1 MSIGWITLLL
11 VLLFIAVLLAGLPL
25 AFSTGSVAVLFTLLL
40 FGPDTLL
47 LIVTRIFTMM
57 NNFIL
62 VAVPLFIFMACI
74 LESSGVAEDLF
85 RTVYVWSG
93 RLRGGLA
100 IATVIACV
108 IMAAMVGIIG
118 AEVTTFGLIA
128 LPAMFNRGYD
138 KRLALG
144 SVCCG
149 GALATL
155 IPPSVV
161 FIMFGLV
168 AGVSVGKL
176 YIAGILPG
184 ILVASLYSGYIL
196 IRAYINPALAPEAP
210 PEERNIPLKKKV
222 SMLTRLILPG
232 FIVVAVLGTIYLGI
246 ATPTEAAGTGSVGAI
261 ISAAVYRK
269 LNWKMIKD
277 AAIRT
282 MKITCML
289 IWLFFGATAIIG
301 FYTLAGGTE
310 FVAKA
315 LLGLPLGRIGI
326 LVIMQLIWIVLGCFL
341 DWIGILLLTVP
352 LFLPIM
358 QDLEFDLV
366 WMGVLYCLNMQIS
379 YISPPFGPGVFYLK
393 AVTPE
398 DITIGEIFRSTMPFF
413 LLLVFA
419 IILVNLFPQIALWLP
434 STMIK

>member
-93 RLRGGLA
+93 RVRGGLA

-184 ILVASLYSGYIL
+184 VLVTSLYSGYIL

-210 PEERNIPLKKKV
+210 PEERNIPFKKKV

-277 AAIRT
+277 GAIRT

-315 LLGLPLGRIGI
+315 LLGLPLGRVGI

-413 LLLVFA
+413 LLLVCA

>member
-1 MSIGWITLLL
+1 MSIGWITLIL
-11 VLLFIAVLLAGLPL
+11 VVLFISVLLAGLPL
-25 AFSTGSVAVLFTLLL
+25 AFSTGSVAVIFTLFL

-74 LESSGVAEDLF
+74 LESSGVTEDLF
-85 RTVYVWSG
+85 KTVYIWSG

-118 AEVTTFGLIA
+118 AEITTFGMIA

-161 FIMFGLV
+161 FIMFGLM

-176 YIAGILPG
+176 YMAGILPG
-184 ILVASLYSGYIL
+184 LLVASLYCGYIL
-196 IRAYINPALAPEAP
+196 IRAHLNPNLAPEAP
-210 PEERNIPLKKKV
+210 PEERNIPLKQKFI
-222 SMLTRLILPG
+222 MLKGLILPG
-232 FIVVAVLGTIYLGI
+232 FIVIAVLGTIYLGI
-246 ATPTEAAGTGSVGAI
+246 ATPTEAAGTGSIGAV
-261 ISAAVYRK
+261 ISAAIYRK

-301 FYTLAGGTE
+301 FYTLAGGTD

-315 LLGLPLGRIGI
+315 LLGLPFGSIGI
-326 LVIMQLIWIVLGCFL
+326 LIVMQLIWMVLGCFL

-358 QDLEFDLV
+358 QDLEFDLI

-393 AVTPE
+393 AVTPQN
-398 DITIGEIFRSTMPFF
+398 ITIGEIFRSTIPFFF
-413 LLLVFA
+413 LLIVA
-419 IILVNLFPQIALWLP
+419 IVIINIFPQIALWLP

>member
-1 MSIGWITLLL
+1 MSIGLITLLL
-11 VLLFIAVLLAGLPL
+11 AIVFIALLLMGLPL
-25 AFSTGSVAVLFTLLL
+25 AFSTGSVAVLFTILQ
-40 FGPDTLL
+40 FGPDVLIM
-47 LIVTRIFTMM
+47 IVTRIFTMM

-93 RLRGGLA
+93 RMRGGLGV
-100 IATVIACV
+100 ATIIACT

-118 AEVTTFGLIA
+118 AEITTFGMIA
-128 LPAMFNRGYD
+128 LPAMFKRGYD
-138 KRLALG
+138 KQLALG

-161 FIMFGLV
+161 FIMFGLM

-184 ILVASLYSGYIL
+184 LLLALFYSSYIL
-196 IRAYINPALAPEAP
+196 IRAYLNPALAPSAP
-210 PEERNIPLKKKV
+210 PEERDISLRQKFV
-222 SMLTRLILPG
+222 MLTGLVLPG
-232 FIVVAVLGTIYLGI
+232 FIVLAVLGSIYLGI
-246 ATPTEAAGTGSVGAI
+246 ATPTEAAGTGSLGAI
-261 ISAAVYRK
+261 ISAAIYRR
-269 LNWKMIKD
+269 LNWQMIKD

-289 IWLFFGATAIIG
+289 IWLFFGASAIIG
-301 FYTLAGGTE
+301 YYTLAGGTD
-310 FVAKA
+310 FVTQGLIGLK
-315 LLGLPLGRIGI
+315 LGPIGTLI
-326 LVIMQLIWIVLGCFL
+326 VMQIIWMILGCFI
-341 DWIGILLLTVP
+341 DWIGILLLTIP
-352 LFLPIM
+352 LFLPII
-358 QDLEFDLV
+358 QEFGFDPI
-366 WMGVLYCLNMQIS
+366 WIGVLYCLNMQIS

-398 DITIGEIFRSTMPFF
+398 DITIGQIFRSTIPFF
-413 LLLVFA
+413 FLIVITLVLNN
-419 IILVNLFPQIALWLP
+419 IFPQIALWLP
-434 STMIK
+434 GTMIK

>member
-315 LLGLPLGRIGI
+315 LLGLPLGRVGI
-326 LVIMQLIWIVLGCFL
+326 LVIMQLIWMVLGCFL

>member
-1 MSIGWITLLL
+1 
-11 VLLFIAVLLAGLPL
+11 
-25 AFSTGSVAVLFTLLL
+25 
-40 FGPDTLL
+40 
-47 LIVTRIFTMM
+47 
-57 NNFIL
+57 
-62 VAVPLFIFMACI
+62 MACI

-118 AEVTTFGLIA
+118 AEVTTFGMIA
-128 LPAMFNRGYD
+128 LPAMFSRGYD

-222 SMLTRLILPG
+222 SMLSRLILPG

-315 LLGLPLGRIGI
+315 LLGLPLGRVGI

-393 AVTPE
+393 AVTPD

-413 LLLVFA
+413 LLLVCA

>member
-184 ILVASLYSGYIL
+184 ILVSSLYSGYIL

-326 LVIMQLIWIVLGCFL
+326 LVIMQLIWMVLGCFL

>member
-1 MSIGWITLLL
+1 MSIGWITFFL
-11 VLLFIAVLLAGLPL
+11 VLLFILVLLAGLPL

-100 IATVIACV
+100 IATVVASV

-118 AEVTTFGLIA
+118 AEITTFGMIA
-128 LPAMFNRGYD
+128 LPAMFKRGYD
-138 KRLALG
+138 RRLALG

-184 ILVASLYSGYIL
+184 LLVASLYSGYIL
-196 IRAYINPALAPEAP
+196 IRAYLNPALAPEAP

-222 SMLTRLILPG
+222 GMLTRLILPG

-246 ATPTEAAGTGSVGAI
+246 ATPTEAAGTGSVGAVV
-261 ISAAVYRK
+261 SAAVYRR
-269 LNWKMIKD
+269 LNWRMIRD

-326 LVIMQLIWIVLGCFL
+326 LVVMQLIWIVLGCFL

-358 QDLEFDLV
+358 QNLEFDLV

-413 LLLVFA
+413 FLLVGA

>member
-118 AEVTTFGLIA
+118 AEVTTFGMIA
-128 LPAMFNRGYD
+128 LPAMFSRGYD

-222 SMLTRLILPG
+222 SMLSRLILPG

-315 LLGLPLGRIGI
+315 LLGLPLGRVGI

-393 AVTPE
+393 AVTPD

-413 LLLVFA
+413 LLLVCA

>member
-1 MSIGWITLLL
+1 MSIGWITFLL
-11 VLLFIAVLLAGLPL
+11 VIVFITILLMGLPL
-25 AFSTGSVAVLFTLLL
+25 AFSTGSVAVIFTILL
-40 FGPDTLL
+40 FGPDTLM

-85 RTVYVWSG
+85 RAIHVWSG
-93 RLRGGLA
+93 RMRGGLA
-100 IATVIACV
+100 VATIIASV

-118 AEVTTFGLIA
+118 AEITTFGMIA
-128 LPAMFNRGYD
+128 LPAMFSRGYD

-161 FIMFGLV
+161 FIMYGLM

-184 ILVASLYSGYIL
+184 LLLASLYSGYIL
-196 IRAYINPALAPEAP
+196 IRAYLNPNIAP
-210 PEERNIPLKKKV
+210 PAPSEELNIPLKEKFR
-222 SMLTRLILPG
+222 MLLGLILPG
-232 FIVVAVLGTIYLGI
+232 FIVVMVLGSIYFGI
-246 ATPTEAAGTGSVGAI
+246 ATPTEAAGTGSLGAV
-261 ISAAVYRK
+261 ISAAIYRR
-269 LNWKMIKD
+269 LNWQMIKD

-282 MKITCML
+282 MKVTCML
-289 IWLFFGATAIIG
+289 IWLFFGASAIVG
-301 FYTLAGGTE
+301 FYTLAGGTD

-315 LLGLPLGRIGI
+315 LIGLKLGPFGTLI
-326 LVIMQLIWIVLGCFL
+326 VMQIIWTILGCFL

-352 LFLPIM
+352 LFLPIIE
-358 QDLEFDLV
+358 EFGFDPV
-366 WMGVLYCLNMQIS
+366 WVGVLYCLNMQIS

-393 AVTPE
+393 SVTPQ
-398 DITIGEIFRSTMPFF
+398 DITVGEIFRSTIPFF
-413 LLLVFA
+413 FLIIIALA
-419 IILVNLFPQIALWLP
+419 IINIFPQIALWLP
-434 STMIK
+434 GTMIK

>member
-1 MSIGWITLLL
+1 MSIGWITFFL
-11 VLLFIAVLLAGLPL
+11 VLLFIMVLLAGLPL
-25 AFSTGSVAVLFTLLL
+25 AFSTGSVAVLFTLFL

-74 LESSGVAEDLF
+74 LESSGVAETLF

-118 AEVTTFGLIA
+118 AEITTLGMIA
-128 LPAMFNRGYD
+128 LPAMLKRGYD

-149 GALATL
+149 GGLGTL

-184 ILVASLYSGYIL
+184 LLVASLYSGYIL
-196 IRAYINPALAPEAP
+196 IRAYINPSLAPEAP
-210 PEERNIPLKKKV
+210 PEERNIPFKTKV
-222 SMLTRLILPG
+222 RMLRGLILPG

-246 ATPTEAAGTGSVGAI
+246 ATPTEAAATGSVGAI
-261 ISAAVYRK
+261 ISAIVYRK
-269 LNWKMIKD
+269 LTWTMIKD

-282 MKITCML
+282 MKVTCML

-301 FYTLAGGTE
+301 FYTLAGGTD

-326 LVIMQLIWIVLGCFL
+326 LVVMQLIWTILGCFL

-379 YISPPFGPGVFYLK
+379 YISPPFGPGAFYLK
-393 AVTPE
+393 AVTPD
-398 DITIGEIFRSTMPFF
+398 DITIGEIFRSTIPF
-413 LLLVFA
+413 LLLLIAA
-419 IILVNLFPQIALWLP
+419 ILLVNLFPQIALWLP

>member
-326 LVIMQLIWIVLGCFL
+326 LVIMQLIWMVLGCFL

>member
-196 IRAYINPALAPEAP
+196 IRAYVNPALAPEAP

-413 LLLVFA
+413 LLLVCA
-419 IILVNLFPQIALWLP
+419 ITLVNLFPQIALWLP

>member
-11 VLLFIAVLLAGLPL
+11 AIVFISLLLMGLPL
-25 AFSTGSVAVLFTLLL
+25 AFSTGSVAVIFTVLL
-40 FGPDTLL
+40 FGPNTLI

-85 RTVYVWSG
+85 KAVHVWSG
-93 RLRGGLA
+93 RIRGGLA
-100 IATVIACV
+100 VATIIACV

-118 AEVTTFGLIA
+118 AEITTFGMIA

-138 KRLALG
+138 KKLALG

-161 FIMFGLV
+161 FIMYGLM

-184 ILVASLYSGYIL
+184 LLVAALFSAYIL
-196 IRAYINPALAPEAP
+196 IRSYFNPNIAPEAP
-210 PEERNIPLKKKV
+210 PEERNIPLKQKLG
-222 SMLTRLILPG
+222 MLTGLILPG
-232 FIVVAVLGTIYLGI
+232 FIVMAVLGTIYFGI
-246 ATPTEAAGTGSVGAI
+246 ATPTEAAGAGSVGAV
-261 ISAAVYRK
+261 ISAAIYRK
-269 LNWKMIKD
+269 LNWQMIKG

-289 IWLFFGATAIIG
+289 IWLFFGASAIIG
-301 FYTLAGGTE
+301 FYTLAGGTD
-310 FVAKA
+310 FVKKA
-315 LLGLPLGRIGI
+315 LLGLPLGPMGI
-326 LVIMQLIWIVLGCFL
+326 LIVMQIIWMILGCFL

-352 LFLPIM
+352 LFLPIIE
-358 QDLEFDLV
+358 DLGFDPI
-366 WMGVLYCLNMQIS
+366 WIGVLYCLNMQIS

-393 AVTPE
+393 AVTSE
-398 DITIGEIFRSTMPFF
+398 DITIGEIFQSVLPFF
-413 LLLVFA
+413 SLLVVA
-419 IILVNLFPQIALWLP
+419 IVINNMFPQIALWLP
-434 STMIK
+434 STMMK